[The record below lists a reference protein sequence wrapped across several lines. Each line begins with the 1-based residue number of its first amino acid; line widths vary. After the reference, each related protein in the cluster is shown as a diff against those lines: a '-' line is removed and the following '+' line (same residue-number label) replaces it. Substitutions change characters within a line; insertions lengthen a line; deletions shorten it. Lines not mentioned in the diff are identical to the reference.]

1 MKYYY
6 TLPSILIGAYI
17 VLVQPQVAA
26 ALSAQE
32 VENIGKEITL
42 QIVDSENPTVGGSGV
57 IIKRSGNSLVLY
69 SQI

>member
-17 VLVQPQVAA
+17 VLVQAQVAV

-32 VENIGKEITL
+32 VENIGKEL
-42 QIVDSENPTVGGSGV
+42 EVFN
-57 IIKRSGNSLVLY
+57 
-69 SQI
+69 